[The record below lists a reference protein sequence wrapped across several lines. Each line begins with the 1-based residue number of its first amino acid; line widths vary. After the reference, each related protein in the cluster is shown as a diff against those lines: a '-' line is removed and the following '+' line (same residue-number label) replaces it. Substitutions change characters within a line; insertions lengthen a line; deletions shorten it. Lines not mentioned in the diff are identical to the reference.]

1 MIKHLH
7 YDARTINGWLS
18 ANEGELLYSL
28 ALSVGGI
35 IVEIGSYEGRS
46 TLYLAKAKQA
56 AGRGRVVAVDTFRGS
71 SEHVKFGK
79 IDTYE
84 NFISNMKRFGV
95 MDVIDVKRGY
105 SSHIAG
111 DFNESIEMLFIDGS
125 HEYEHVKRD
134 FEMWAPK
141 VAHNGIIAFH
151 DMIYWQGPKRV
162 FAEEIIDSRQYTVGG
177 RAHSLMYAY
186 KKVPSQ
192 REYVRGKRIFAM
204 RAVYELMYR
213 IKRHCL

>member
-1 MIKHLH
+1 MIRHIH
-7 YDARTINGWLS
+7 NDAHTIKGWFS
-18 ANEGELLYSL
+18 ASEGELLYKL
-28 ALSVGGI
+28 ALSVKGI

-46 TLYLAKAKQA
+46 TLYLAKAKQVS
-56 AGRGRVVAVDTFRGS
+56 GRGLVVAVDTFRGS
-71 SEHVKFGK
+71 SEHIKFGQ

-84 NFISNMKRFGV
+84 SFISNMKRFGV
-95 MDVIDVKRGY
+95 MDVIDVRRGC
-105 SSHIAG
+105 SSDIAG
-111 DFNESIEMLFIDGS
+111 DFNDSIGMLFIDGS

-162 FAEEIIDSRQYTVGG
+162 FAKEIIDSRRYTVGG
-177 RAHSLMYAY
+177 RSHSLMYAY
-186 KKVPSQ
+186 KRVPSQ

-204 RAVYELMYR
+204 RGVYELMYR
-213 IKRHCL
+213 IKRYCL